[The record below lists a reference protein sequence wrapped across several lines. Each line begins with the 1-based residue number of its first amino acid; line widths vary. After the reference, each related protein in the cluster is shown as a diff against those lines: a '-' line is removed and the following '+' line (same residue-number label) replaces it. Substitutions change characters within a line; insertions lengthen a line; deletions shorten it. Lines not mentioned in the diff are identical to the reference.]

1 MTSSSDTWNVKEFKI
16 VSKDEEELTDTED
29 NVSNFVSSSLLLLLL
44 SSSFVI
50 HVV

>member
-29 NVSNFVSSSLLLLLL
+29 NVSNFVSSSL